1 MGKLS
6 LKRKNVNAD
15 KNNLNNVDY
24 VSDLS
29 IDDLL
34 EALNN
39 KFSDS
44 QAKKECLGNHL
55 AEKLNDEKNLNY
67 YLKLVETEN
76 EKLLYESLSITKDA
90 DLSGKIRKGNK
101 AAYFV
106 GVIKNKRALLRKNQ
120 IGEDL

>member
-24 VSDLS
+24 VTDLS

-34 EALNN
+34 EVLNN

-44 QAKKECLGNHL
+44 RAKKEYLANHL

-67 YLKLVETEN
+67 
-76 EKLLYESLSITKDA
+76 
-90 DLSGKIRKGNK
+90 
-101 AAYFV
+101 
-106 GVIKNKRALLRKNQ
+106 
-120 IGEDL
+120 